1 MIYNLPGILL
11 LSSKFHSTE
20 PLVDV
25 YCELFY
31 EPLVNKITLMSY
43 FHEIAFLYPQK
54 KESLKELVYWIF
66 GELFD
71 QE

>member
-1 MIYNLPGILL
+1 
-11 LSSKFHSTE
+11 
-20 PLVDV
+20 
-25 YCELFY
+25 
-31 EPLVNKITLMSY
+31 MSY